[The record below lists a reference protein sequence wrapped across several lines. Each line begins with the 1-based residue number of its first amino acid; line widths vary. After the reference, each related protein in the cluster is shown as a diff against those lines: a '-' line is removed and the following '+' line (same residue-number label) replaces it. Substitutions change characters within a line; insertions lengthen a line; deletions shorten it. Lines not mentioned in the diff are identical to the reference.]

1 MANKY
6 CFLTRAEIKNYNVLI
21 NIRNFYDQ
29 PTNYLVKQY
38 DKVRK
43 VST

>member
-1 MANKY
+1 MTNKY

-21 NIRNFYDQ
+21 DIRTFYDR
-29 PTNYLVKQY
+29 PTNYLVKQD
-38 DKVRK
+38 DKVRN